1 MLSLE
6 IQEIGWD
13 LSLMKISY
21 NLTKRT
27 TKTEKF
33 EKYFKLFII
42 NFKTI
47 QYKLTSLGNIS
58 PKLQAYETCQ
68 QFKPT

>member
-1 MLSLE
+1 MLSFE
-6 IQEIGWD
+6 IQEIGWE
-13 LSLMKISY
+13 LSLRKISY

-33 EKYFKLFII
+33 EKNFNMFLI

-47 QYKLTSLGNIS
+47 RDKLTALGKIIHSMLN
-58 PKLQAYETCQ
+58 
-68 QFKPT
+68 

>member
-1 MLSLE
+1 
-6 IQEIGWD
+6 
-13 LSLMKISY
+13 MKISY

-33 EKYFKLFII
+33 EKNFNMIII

-47 QYKLTSLGNIS
+47 RYKLTALGNFVHS
-58 PKLQAYETCQ
+58 MLN
-68 QFKPT
+68 